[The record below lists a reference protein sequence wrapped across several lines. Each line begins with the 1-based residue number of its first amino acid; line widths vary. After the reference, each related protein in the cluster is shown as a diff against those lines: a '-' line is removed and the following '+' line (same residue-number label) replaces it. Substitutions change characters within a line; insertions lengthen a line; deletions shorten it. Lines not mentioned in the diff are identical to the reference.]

1 MDAVFRFLGLT
12 ILLVGL
18 VAFVIM
24 FWFILLV
31 AAGIVLTAL
40 LVALVLALITGKPIV
55 VKCDDEVIGEIR
67 RFRYIKKTDE
77 ANIPKQ

>member
-40 LVALVLALITGKPIV
+40 LVALVLALITGKPILV
-55 VKCDDEVIGEIR
+55 IRGDDGEVIGEIR
-67 RFRYIKKTDE
+67 RFRYIKK
-77 ANIPKQ
+77 N